1 MYESDKQKYMLSATK
16 SDEYD
21 ADALKKSLDAIRD
34 KSDNPLWFDGARAM
48 KIITNVIF
56 HKINAKFI
64 VPTSI
69 NMEDG
74 IKSYLNNK

>member
-21 ADALKKSLDAIRD
+21 PDALKKSLDAIRD
-34 KSDNPLWFDGARAM
+34 
-48 KIITNVIF
+48 NVIS